1 MTRLF
6 SEIQFLEQNY
16 DIVKCNIWMRQ
27 VAEIQNKVFEDKS
40 VEGKNLTLLEFYIT
54 YFRGSHRFLKSIKL
68 NLCYENTWL
77 KNVYFP
83 SVSCSAEQW

>member
-68 NLCYENTWL
+68 NLCYENT
-77 KNVYFP
+77 
-83 SVSCSAEQW
+83 